1 MQHPV
6 GVVLD
11 GEKPR
16 LTSIGA
22 VLTNNTALAAFS
34 HAIVAALMVAG
45 ALLVGI
51 GLWHLRKR
59 KLAEKP
65 VTEVDHAVWRTSV
78 RLGGFV
84 SLAAVAPVAP
94 TGGWQGQMV

>member
-34 HAIVAALMVAG
+34 HAVVAALMVAG

-51 GLWHLRKR
+51 GLWHLRRR
-59 KLAEKP
+59 KLANGWEGAG
-65 VTEVDHAVWRTSV
+65 DSAVAHRGGGRSG
-78 RLGGFV
+78 RLGGWGGPGARP
-84 SLAAVAPVAP
+84 LRAPAR
-94 TGGWQGQMV
+94 